1 MLYEVEVEFK
11 GSHIMLV
18 EAPGREEASELACER
33 LLDIDRG
40 ALAMDELELGNV
52 WINIP
57 DKNDYIDPDKDR
69 E

>member
-1 MLYEVEVEFK
+1 
-11 GSHIMLV
+11 MLV
-18 EAPGREEASELACER
+18 EAPWPEEASELACER

-57 DKNDYIDPDKDR
+57 DKNDYIDPDRNR